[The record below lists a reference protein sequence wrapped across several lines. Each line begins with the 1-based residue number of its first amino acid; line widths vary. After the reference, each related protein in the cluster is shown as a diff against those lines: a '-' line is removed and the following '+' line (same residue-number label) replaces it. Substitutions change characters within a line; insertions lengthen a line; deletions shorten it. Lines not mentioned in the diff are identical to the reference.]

1 MFIGGLIHFHTQGQR
16 TLTVDVNDHF
26 RKHVPTTGFYGNF
39 DPEIDRIYPIQPRNR
54 FLYTAI
60 SYMLSSEA
68 ARVLVDIVDQYSFV
82 TAADSMLIKL
92 QDLVPGCYVTSEMLV
107 NIPMPAD
114 LSLATSDD
122 SNIKFEK
129 QRLTGAPDIAPPAS
143 WMPCEF

>member
-1 MFIGGLIHFHTQGQR
+1 MYIGGLLNPQDQR
-16 TLTVDVNDHF
+16 TATVNVNDHF
-26 RKHVPTTGFYGNF
+26 RRHVPSTAFYGNY

-54 FLYTAI
+54 FLYTTI

-107 NIPMPAD
+107 NTTMPAD

-122 SNIKFEK
+122 SDIQFEK
-129 QRLTGAPDIAPPAS
+129 RLTGAPDIAPPAI
-143 WMPCEF
+143 WMPREF